1 MQALFFALFA
11 AGIVAADQITKYLT
25 VAKIALHDRIDVL
38 PGVVGLTY
46 VQNDGAAWSS
56 FQGQQWLFA
65 LIFVAFTVA
74 IVWEYKKKSMG
85 FTTFEWW
92 CIAAIYGGGLGNMI
106 DRVRFGYVID
116 MIETRFITFPV
127 FNVADCFITCGCIAL
142 IVHLMFFNK
151 GFWKD
156 DKKKASP

>member
-25 VAKIALHDRIDVL
+25 VAKIPLHNHIEVL
-38 PGVVGLTY
+38 PNVVGLTY

-74 IVWEYKKKSMG
+74 IVWEYRKKSMG

-116 MIETRFITFPV
+116 MIETKFIDFPI

-142 IVHLMFFNK
+142 IVHLAFFNK
-151 GFWKD
+151 GFWKEG
-156 DKKKASP
+156 KKK